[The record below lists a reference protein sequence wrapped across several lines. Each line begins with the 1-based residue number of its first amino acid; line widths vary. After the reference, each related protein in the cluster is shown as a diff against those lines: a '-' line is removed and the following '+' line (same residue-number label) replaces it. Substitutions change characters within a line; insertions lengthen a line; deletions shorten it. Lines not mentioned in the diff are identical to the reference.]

1 MSVACGNINGMIR
14 VILDE
19 EDRLK
24 SYALLSRSCGEEEAP
39 RPLILGLLRGL
50 SVEEINAHSP
60 QSLLEA
66 APHEVCSESE
76 AEDHL
81 RGVQAALAVLTGNA
95 PGGPAAPCAAAEISC
110 ADGETLITARL
121 GKDTPQGARCGCGTC
136 RPPKKRGR
144 R

>member
-14 VILDE
+14 VVLDE

-24 SYALLSRSCGEEEAP
+24 SYALLSRPCGEEEVP

-50 SVEEINAHSP
+50 SVEEVNAHSAK
-60 QSLLEA
+60 SLLEA
-66 APHEVCSESE
+66 APHEVCAESE

-81 RGVQAALAVLTGNA
+81 RGVQAALAVLTGIA
-95 PGGPAAPCAAAEISC
+95 PGGPAAPCAAAEISY

-121 GKDTPQGARCGCGTC
+121 GKDTPQGARSGCGSRCATN
-136 RPPKKRGR
+136 KGR
-144 R
+144 RR